1 MTPAGSNGD
10 SAWAYVV
17 LVAATG
23 LAPAPTTGQ
32 GAVLPPPRTITLA
45 AGPEYRAGWLHQV
58 LFGRHY
64 RDLWTTS
71 IEVEVLDLA
80 AFAGGLT
87 PLRRGGGGQT
97 RALRLAG
104 ADGRH
109 YVFRS
114 VNKQPSWLPPDL
126 RETIAER
133 AVRDQIS
140 ALHPGAALV
149 AAPLLGAAGVL
160 HAQPFLVVMPDD
172 PRLGDFRAE
181 FAGMLGILEERPREG
196 PGGEDAFAGA
206 SDVAGTDR
214 LLELLRGSSA
224 HRVDSRARSEE
235 HTSELQSLAY
245 LVCRLL
251 LEKKKKTQKRV

>member
-114 VNKQPSWLPPDL
+114 VNKQPSWLP
-126 RETIAER
+126 R
-133 AVRDQIS
+133 ATW
-140 ALHPGAALV
+140 P
-149 AAPLLGAAGVL
+149 APTGCSSCCGAAGLTVWTRGRFSRRGCSICSW
-160 HAQPFLVVMPDD
+160 ATGTATP
-172 PRLGDFRAE
+172 GSGGGRASTRVT
-181 FAGMLGILEERPREG
+181 ITC
-196 PGGEDAFAGA
+196 GG
-206 SDVAGTDR
+206 R
-214 LLELLRGSSA
+214 
-224 HRVDSRARSEE
+224 SRAIVTRRLRAS
-235 HTSELQSLAY
+235 TVS
-245 LVCRLL
+245 CRGW
-251 LEKKKKTQKRV
+251 RVSATRTWWVSATTMAASTG

>member
-140 ALHPGAALV
+140 ALDPGAAARPAPGRRGPPRRAV
-149 AAPLLGAAGVL
+149 AVGAL
-160 HAQPFLVVMPDD
+160 
-172 PRLGDFRAE
+172 RRA
-181 FAGMLGILEERPREG
+181 
-196 PGGEDAFAGA
+196 
-206 SDVAGTDR
+206 
-214 LLELLRGSSA
+214 
-224 HRVDSRARSEE
+224 
-235 HTSELQSLAY
+235 
-245 LVCRLL
+245 
-251 LEKKKKTQKRV
+251 